1 VRVSDARVA
10 VHVVCF
16 GNPLHGDD
24 GFGNHVFR
32 RLCRRDDLPP
42 AVGLFDA
49 GIAGLDVLPLFDGCA
64 KAVIVDAVRVGAP
77 VGTLHRLVP
86 SDLEPPG
93 GEFSLHELGLSSVL
107 EALQA
112 VSSQPPEVV
121 VIGAQVGRVRAF
133 TDALSAPLQSVLP
146 AAVAM
151 VLRECSTPYVQA
163 LSRR

>member
-1 VRVSDARVA
+1 MSDARGGVR
-10 VHVVCF
+10 VVCF

-32 RLCRRDDLPP
+32 RLCRCDDLPP
-42 AVGLFDA
+42 AVELFDA

-64 KAVIVDAVRVGAP
+64 KAVIVDAVRVGGP

-93 GEFSLHELGLSSVL
+93 DEVSLHELGVSSL
-107 EALQA
+107 LAALAA
-112 VSSQPPEVV
+112 VSSEPPEVV
-121 VIGAQVGRVRAF
+121 VIGAQVESVRAF
-133 TDALSAPLQSVLP
+133 TDALSAPLQNVLP

-151 VLRECSTPYVQA
+151 VLREC
-163 LSRR
+163 R